1 MRIITK
7 EQTRGV
13 MWVAF
18 GLLLLYALIICLTDF
33 GGINLFVAISIFF
46 TVLVN
51 TVRISDSERLPI
63 SILSNNKFLKGTFVF
78 LTFFMLAHGVLL
90 LWKIIFTG

>member
-1 MRIITK
+1 MRLMTQ

-13 MWVAF
+13 MWVVF

-33 GGINLFVAISIFF
+33 GGINLFVAICIFF

-51 TVRISDSERLPI
+51 AVRISDPERLPI
-63 SILSNNKFLKGTFVF
+63 SILSHNKFLKGTFVF
-78 LTFFMLAHGVLL
+78 LTFFVLAHGVLL
-90 LWKIIFTG
+90 VWKIIFSG

>member
-7 EQTRGV
+7 EQTKGV
-13 MWVAF
+13 MWGAF
-18 GLLLLYALIICLTDF
+18 GLLFFYALIICLTDF
-33 GGINLFVAISIFF
+33 GGISLFVAIGIFF

-51 TVRISDSERLPI
+51 TVRISDPERLPI
-63 SILSNNKFLKGTFVF
+63 SIFSNNKFLKGTFVF
-78 LTFFMLAHGVLL
+78 LIFFILAHGVLL